1 MGCSCGGRSRLAIL
15 HTPAGQHQR
24 GRTST
29 STSPAEPH
37 SGHFSSQIARQ
48 RHCCWVFSDCLT
60 SHPPLPSVTRCYSAF
75 NLTLG
80 SVSKHPPT
88 SECEHESCERLPRQV
103 SELQADGRQG
113 EGDQEARGEARQV
126 SGVFIS
132 SSFCFIK
139 IITFFHAHVAVER

>member
-1 MGCSCGGRSRLAIL
+1 MFGHNASTIYADNESKSWVVVVSGGGRSRLAIL

-29 STSPAEPH
+29 SPAEPH
-37 SGHFSSQIARQ
+37 SGHFGPQIARQ

-60 SHPPLPSVTRCYSAF
+60 SHPPLPSHSVF
-75 NLTLG
+75 NFTLG
-80 SVSKHPPT
+80 SVCKHPPT
-88 SECEHESCERLPRQV
+88 SVCEHESCERLPRQV

-132 SSFCFIK
+132 YHNHF
-139 IITFFHAHVAVER
+139 VL